1 MNMQDFAWNTSPLA
15 EDNSENSWLKLAEAL
30 MESASMEEF
39 NIRRDLLSL
48 DGIEQNDEDLQ
59 ERPST

>member
-1 MNMQDFAWNTSPLA
+1 MQDFAWNTSLLA
-15 EDNSENSWLKLAEAL
+15 EDNSENGWLELAKAL

-48 DGIEQNDEDLQ
+48 DSIEQNDEDPQ
-59 ERPST
+59 EMPST